1 MKKKSFF
8 IAIILI
14 LTVIMLTGCKNNNI
28 DSLKLEINKIFEYAH
43 LYLSNGDTIL
53 LYVENYENDRDTEK
67 LSQIMDLLK
76 SSIEKGKFN
85 KFKKLEV
92 ITYLSENELMI
103 KDIYNLPEF
112 DKEYHK
118 SYVDFEKYTEL
129 YNDYMDGTELLN
141 EFIGL

>member
-103 KDIYNLPEF
+103 KDIYN
-112 DKEYHK
+112 
-118 SYVDFEKYTEL
+118 
-129 YNDYMDGTELLN
+129 DYMDGTELLN

>member
-8 IAIILI
+8 IAIFLI
-14 LTVIMLTGCKNNNI
+14 LTLIMLTGCKNNNI

>member
-1 MKKKSFF
+1 MKKIFF
-8 IAIILI
+8 VSMFLI
-14 LTVIMLTGCKNNNI
+14 LAIIMLTGCKNNNI
-28 DSLKLEINKIFEYAH
+28 DSLKLEINKIFEDAH

-92 ITYLSENELMI
+92 ITYLSKNELMI

-129 YNDYMDGTELLN
+129 YNDYMNGTELLN

>member
-8 IAIILI
+8 IAIFLI